1 MFLQPTI
8 NFRYMSKFGELID
21 LQVPVLLEF
30 YTHWHEASEAM
41 NPVLKDVAAA
51 LGDRA
56 RVIKIDVDKNSEL
69 AEALRI
75 KGLPTLM
82 IYKEGEMKWRQSGE
96 QDANT
101 LIGLIK
107 EYV

>member
-1 MFLQPTI
+1 
-8 NFRYMSKFGELID
+8 MSKFGELIENSI
-21 LQVPVLLEF
+21 PVLLDF
-30 YTHWHEASEAM
+30 YAEWDEACKGM
-41 NPVLKDVAAA
+41 HPVLRDVAAA
-51 LGDRA
+51 MGDKA
-56 RVIKIDVDKNSEL
+56 KVIKIDVEKNQEL
-69 AEALRI
+69 AEALRV

-82 IYKEGEMKWRQSGE
+82 IYKNGEMKWRQSGE